1 LRNKQS
7 YLQSVLQSLEAF
19 EIYKKTEFP
28 VLLAQKKEQERK
40 AEEAQA
46 ATEAPAAI
54 FHKVEESK

>member
-1 LRNKQS
+1 MRNKQS

-46 ATEAPAAI
+46 ATEAPAA
-54 FHKVEESK
+54 VS